1 MRLSP
6 EDLIPADR
14 KTVVPFTT
22 RDGETWFAVHVRDC
36 ADGLVSVH
44 PTREEAEAS
53 IRGER
58 RMVEPL
64 VVFGGLVR

>member
-6 EDLIPADR
+6 ADLIPADE
-14 KTVVPFTT
+14 KIVVPFTT
-22 RDGETWFAVHVRDC
+22 RFGETWFAVHVRGC

-44 PTREEAEAS
+44 PTRAEAEAS

-58 RMVEPL
+58 SPVEPL
-64 VVFGGLVR
+64 VRFA